1 MSDQSASPPPTYVH
15 RILEVFAASGDR
27 EAIVNGARRITYAQ
41 ARSLVLQVAE
51 AFRRSGL
58 KKGDKIAIAAGN
70 TPEVVLVQLA
80 VHAIGAILIFVPA
93 EPVPQER
100 AAFILRA
107 APDALVF
114 DELYGQGAELARL
127 AGPPHVFSVGPAE
140 EAEDLL
146 ALAARM
152 PATPLDD
159 SVAADDIQAV
169 FYTGGT
175 TGHPKMVLHRHNYY
189 DSLLFAAGRRKA
201 ESEVPQR
208 FLLCTT
214 VNHGSGQMTTIMAL
228 LAGGTLLL
236 MDRFDAGQAIKM
248 LLSEDATSI
257 MLHPVMLNDVL
268 DHPDFPADGFPSLI
282 RVYYGGAPTA
292 PARLRQAIERFGPI
306 MRQTYALTEVSLVT
320 LMEPAEHDL
329 SIPGRLSSAGRPLPQ
344 MAEVV
349 ILDENCEAVP
359 QGEIGEVCVRGKT
372 IMAEYWQDPEITS
385 ETFRGGWFH
394 TGDAGY
400 FDASGYLYLVDRIK
414 DVICTGNPMSNVY
427 TKLLDDLLAEYPGV
441 RAAAAVG
448 IPDAHYGEVIH
459 AALVADAGV
468 VDTDVLKK
476 HVLDV
481 LGPLYVPEAIVFMD
495 SLPWTRIDKID
506 KKALRTTLTAAAG
519 RGTAQP
525 AGEQPR

>member
-1 MSDQSASPPPTYVH
+1 MSGQPGSPPTYVH
-15 RILEVFAASGDR
+15 RILDVFAANGDR
-27 EAIVNGARRITYAQ
+27 EALVNGSRRITYAE
-41 ARSLVLQVAE
+41 ARSLVLQIAE

-70 TPEVVLVQLA
+70 TAEVVLVQLA
-80 VHAIGAILIFVPA
+80 VHVIGAMLIFVPA

-100 AAFILRA
+100 AAFLLRA

-114 DELYGQGAELARL
+114 DELYGQGPELARL
-127 AGPPHVFSVGPAE
+127 AGPPLVFSVGPAE
-140 EAEDLL
+140 EGQDLL

-152 PATPLDD
+152 PATPIGDE
-159 SVAADDIQAV
+159 VTAADIQAV

-236 MDRFDAGQAIKM
+236 MDRFDAGLAIKT
-248 LLSEDATSI
+248 LLSENATSI

-329 SIPGRLSSAGRPLPQ
+329 SIPGRLSSCGRPLPQ
-344 MAEVV
+344 MAEVAV
-349 ILDENCEAVP
+349 LGEDLTPVP

-372 IMAEYWQDPEITS
+372 IMAEYWQDPEITA

-400 FDASGYLYLVDRIK
+400 FDADGYLFLVDRIK

-427 TKLLDDLLAEYPGV
+427 TKLLDDLLAEQPGV
-441 RAAAAVG
+441 HAAAAVG
-448 IPDAHYGEVIH
+448 IPDEHYGEVIH
-459 AALVADAGV
+459 AALVADPGT
-468 VDTDVLKK
+468 VDTAALSK

-495 SLPWTRIDKID
+495 SLPWTRVGKVD
-506 KKALRTTLTAAAG
+506 KKALRATLTATAAA
-519 RGTAQP
+519 AQST
-525 AGEQPR
+525 EE